1 MMNGLDSNPGSLAF
15 ENVRST
21 KGPKMMPMLF
31 VYILLAI
38 CLLNNAW
45 KILLTLINKLFYHC
59 YSVNYMKLRTFSLAL
74 EVKL

>member
-1 MMNGLDSNPGSLAF
+1 MMNGLDSNLGSLAF

-21 KGPKMMPMLF
+21 KEPKMMPMLF

-45 KILLTLINKLFYHC
+45 KILLALINWQFVYWQINWQLAILIGNLF
-59 YSVNYMKLRTFSLAL
+59 V
-74 EVKL
+74 E